1 MAGEGGWPEDAA
13 GFVVARGREGL
24 SRVENAVAMGV
35 TLAMLDGRAQED
47 AALFRALALAEDAA
61 KAWWL
66 ALPRE
71 ALAEGKSLNLGQ
83 WREAMASRFGS
94 AALNGRPRP
103 TIRVEIPDNGR
114 PLRKVPRRAW

>member
-1 MAGEGGWPEDAA
+1 MSCDVVWPDDPA
-13 GFVVARGREGL
+13 GFVIARGREGL
-24 SRVENAVAMGV
+24 SRVEIAAAMGV
-35 TLAMLDGRAQED
+35 TLAALDGRARED

-83 WREAMASRFGS
+83 WREAMAARFGS
-94 AALNGRPRP
+94 AALHGPPRREV
-103 TIRVEIPDNGR
+103 IFEIPDNGR
-114 PLRKVPRRAW
+114 PLRKVKPRAW